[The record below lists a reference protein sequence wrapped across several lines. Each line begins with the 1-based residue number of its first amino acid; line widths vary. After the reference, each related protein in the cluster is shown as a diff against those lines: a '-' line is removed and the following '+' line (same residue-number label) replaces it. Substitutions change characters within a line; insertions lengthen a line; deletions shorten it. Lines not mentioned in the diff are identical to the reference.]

1 MNKIPVSM
9 PFLGEEEKQL
19 VIEAVSAGEISGTF
33 GKFLPKFENEF
44 SQYVECKYGIVTS
57 NGTTALH
64 LALATLGI
72 SVGDE
77 VLVAAFTNM
86 ATFFTVHYQSAIPIP
101 IDIEFD
107 TWNINPSLLEE
118 KITKYTKAIIVV
130 HIYGHPADMDQ
141 VLEIAKKHNLFV
153 IEDAAEAHGAL
164 YRGKKVG
171 SLGDIGCFSFYAN
184 KIITTGEGGMIV
196 TNNNNLAERARS
208 LGSLAYGGKDNR
220 FRHIDVGFNYRLSNI
235 QAALGCAQLQKIEQ
249 IISLKRDIANFYN
262 DNFLNIPEL
271 QLPVEKSYAKNVY
284 WMYHLVLRGK
294 AENKRKLI
302 MLELKE
308 RGIETRE
315 AFVPY
320 NLQPKEITKG
330 LVEEDICPVA
340 NYVSKNGFYLPSGP
354 ILKKEQLQ
362 YVVNSLKQI
371 IKKL

>member
-1 MNKIPVSM
+1 M